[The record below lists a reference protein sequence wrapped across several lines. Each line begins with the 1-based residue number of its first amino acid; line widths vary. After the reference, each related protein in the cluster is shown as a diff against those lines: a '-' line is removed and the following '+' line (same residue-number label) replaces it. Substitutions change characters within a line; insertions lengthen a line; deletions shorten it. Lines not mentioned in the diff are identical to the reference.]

1 MDVAQLG
8 IEVTSKGAP
17 KATSD
22 LQKLTNAA
30 KMADSASDGLSASTK
45 NAGAAASAAAGGF
58 KQAASATKAYAA
70 AANSN
75 VKRMGGSMSGLAA
88 QFQDI
93 GVTAAMGMNPMLIA
107 LQQGTQIAG
116 QMEMAMQ
123 GGAKA
128 SSVFSAAFASLLS
141 PVTLVSIA
149 LTAVAAA
156 GLQLVDW
163 AGLAASALTG
173 LADVLQTIA
182 PYAVGAAA
190 ALALLSAPA
199 IIGGIISV
207 IALLA
212 RLSVAAVS
220 AGAAMLAANPAGA
233 LVLGITAAVAAAN
246 IFRDELAQIF
256 GRDIVADAKNGVNFI
271 IGAFVGGF
279 NAIKATWSALPGAI
293 GDFVYSAANAVVVG
307 TEAMVNMVVAKI
319 DELIAKLNASMKSL
333 PFGLGDS
340 ISIPTIGKF
349 DFGRVE
355 NPYKGQAAAVANEAS
370 AAMSSAMETD
380 YVGGFG
386 EAISRGASAASAK
399 LKELAKDLTTVDDK
413 SKKKKGG
420 GGKTE
425 AEKYSDIVDGANR
438 RIASLKAEQ
447 AALGMTEQA
456 ALALKYQTDLLNQ
469 AQQKG
474 INLTASQKAELAGLA
489 QQMASTEIATRNT
502 KEAMDFAKDATKG
515 FLSDLRS
522 GLANGEGFW
531 KSFGK
536 AALNVLDKIIGKIED
551 QLVEALFSVG
561 SIGAGKGDGGGG
573 FLGAIFGGIGKL
585 FGFASGGYTGSKA
598 ASSVAGV
605 VHGGEYVFSKR
616 ATDRIG
622 VGHLESM
629 HRAAKGYASGGYVA
643 PAPANQNGSRSA
655 TAVMVDVRTYV
666 DEDGNWQSEVERI
679 SQKEVRKATPGIV
692 NASKQQSVPAM
703 AEYQSNKANADWRS

>member
-17 KATSD
+17 KATAD

-149 LTAVAAA
+149 LTAAAAA

-190 ALALLSAPA
+190 ALALLYAPA

-293 GDFVYSAANAVVVG
+293 GDFVYATANAVVAG
-307 TEAMVNMVVAKI
+307 TELMVNMVVAKI

-355 NPYKGQAAAVANEAS
+355 NPYKGQAAAVATEAS
-370 AAMSSAMETD
+370 AAMSSAMSTD

-420 GGKTE
+420 AGGKTE

-456 ALALKYQTDLLNQ
+456 ALALKYETELLNQ

-561 SIGAGKGDGGGG
+561 SASTGTGGGG

-585 FGFASGGYTGSKA
+585 FGFASGGYTGGKA

-622 VGHLESM
+622 VGNLESM